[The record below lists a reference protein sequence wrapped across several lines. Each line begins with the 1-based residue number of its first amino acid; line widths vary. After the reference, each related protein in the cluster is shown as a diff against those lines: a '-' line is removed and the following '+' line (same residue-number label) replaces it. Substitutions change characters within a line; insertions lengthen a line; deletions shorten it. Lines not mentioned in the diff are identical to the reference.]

1 MRLKH
6 DMLALVAMLSS
17 FTFSAYAQQVIT
29 VSNAAELR
37 EALTGNDGIQQSAS
51 LQRGA
56 RAAMKLT
63 IELDAYTD
71 PSQVQEIIEAGYD
84 VTLNLNGCTL
94 IGDFTNKGSLTIVDE
109 TGKGA
114 IIGSITNEEGATLT
128 LESGNIIAQ
137 GGAAIVNK
145 GTANFNGGSVTGE
158 MTNTGTLNGEPTAA
172 TIGDAATLQAAIN
185 AAVDGQVIKLAADI
199 TGDVTVVQK
208 PGVKFTIDGAGKNF
222 KGSITVDGKSAAYP
236 TAGVTIQNVNFVD
249 VATGAVCINLG
260 VSGNNNTRYTSNV
273 TVQNCTFTGTDK
285 TAAAIK
291 SYTGGDKQLAIIGCT
306 ATGMHSLAQLKNVAG
321 VEVTGCKV
329 IDGKNGISLG
339 VSSDVAISQT
349 EMDCTGYGVRADANA
364 AGGSATITNS
374 EISAMIPVV
383 VRKATADY
391 NLTFGGTNTIE
402 ASNEDGIWCA
412 VGLEEY
418 GDPDNNITLENIGD
432 ATGKVLVTC
441 EDEGLDV
448 LAIYGNHIELSGEGT
463 QASPYQ
469 ITNIAELY
477 FFRDEVNAGNNYAGK
492 YVQLAKGFDLAWAEW
507 TPIGTSDKPFN
518 GVFDGNGNTISNL
531 MINAEGKSNIGFF
544 GRTNS
549 GEIKNLTISNA
560 KVTGRLAVGVVAG
573 QPYTSKY
580 TNIKVTGHV
589 EVNGMAY
596 VGGVGGRN
604 AYADWTDIT
613 VDVDAESYVKAN
625 SVENGTAYRTYVGGV
640 IGFNGEGSH
649 TFKNIS
655 SNIKVIGSTQDIG
668 GIFGILHYSNNAEN
682 ITFTGTVEA
691 PADAEEVGAIA
702 GVWHN
707 QQGTD
712 VEISDITSNG
722 SVTVGGEVVE
732 GSIVGGAYNA
742 ENVTPST
749 SGSLKIDGKE
759 AWLSVAKIGDTT
771 YRTLAEALAAA
782 QDGATVTLLWGEGDA
797 AIAMNGAV
805 YGKTVTITGTAA
817 ADWNQGF
824 LFVGRGGEGNGTVIF
839 DGANLTSASNSGS
852 YGIHVS
858 GREKNTNNKYDGTLV
873 IKNSTIELDYLI
885 NKGAMTLDNAA
896 LTVKNGFAVGGRPAS
911 ETESGEDATAT
922 MTLANG
928 SKLVVNNHNGMG
940 LGYEAIGVMD
950 IDATSTFE
958 CTADFLVTAKG
969 TMNVNGGAVKV
980 AGKLSNL
987 GNVNVAGATVEL
999 AKLDNDNIFYLSGNN
1014 TIKVEDATGSSYA
1027 LRAKDGVVLNDS
1039 YVKSTDNATVRFLGS
1054 ATLNGGFSCAYLQ
1067 GASKS
1072 KEGIGGTVTIE
1083 EGTTVKVS
1091 YGVEFSNDYTLNGG
1105 TIELA
1110 GGNASGSF
1118 WGCVFQSG
1126 TFKINTDVV
1135 VDGNGKTLPV
1145 HFTNATAT
1153 INANI
1158 SQSNPGGEV
1167 IYLKNSEVTVSEGAS
1182 VASATGIHVNDG
1194 GKLYSAGDIT
1204 GNIKNNSGL
1213 IEISGGS
1220 YTQDVTEWC
1229 IDGFFAQANADGTYT
1244 VTEGMAGSGTAES
1257 PFVIKNI
1264 TDLKYFREQV
1274 NGGNSYKS
1282 KVVKLTVDIDLN
1294 NEEWAPIGTY
1304 DKPFN
1309 GTFDG
1314 GNCTVSNLK
1323 IDDSEL
1329 GAAGF
1334 FGYTKSATIKNLN
1347 IKNVDINAYQE
1358 VGAIAGTVYT
1368 GKVDNCHVSGSI
1380 SLVAQYAYAGGI
1392 TSRSYV
1398 TVTNS
1403 SVIADG
1409 TGVIKVVEKTGA
1421 GGITGWLTEGNHGV
1435 KNCTAKNLDITAWAN
1450 VGGITGFV
1458 HYNNTLAN
1466 NTVENVKLT
1475 KTREDGQASI
1485 GIAAGG
1491 WSNKS
1496 DDNYTITVTGNSFN
1510 NVAINGTAINSY
1522 KQDGVRLIGSNYSYY
1537 INIPA
1542 DKLVTADNVY
1552 GEAITDNL
1560 AIVAKS
1566 EANLEKALTASDEG
1580 DVITIGADIELTK
1593 SYTVKGNRIID
1604 LNGYTISGTDK
1615 NEKGN
1620 FYLIDNRGNLTIT
1633 DGSEAKTGKIILT
1646 AETNRE
1652 WSSSSVVVANN
1663 PGGKLTVNGGTIEH
1677 LGGTDMAYA
1686 IDNLTNGKG
1695 TYAETII
1702 NGGTVKSPYRAVR
1715 QFLNGVEAQNIL
1727 TVNGG
1732 TIKGTNKSIWM
1743 QDPSKN
1749 ANTGTLTVGENAVLN
1764 GDVYLYVT
1772 AGSTEWPV
1780 EVSIAKAALQNGS
1793 EVISGNIP
1801 AGYEIVDANGTI
1813 GVYRGAAKID
1823 NNYYASFA
1831 TAIAAVKDNETI
1843 TLLTNCAENVTITQK
1858 AGLSFTIDGA
1868 GNTYTGIIT
1877 VKGNGK
1883 QSQVNDHSLT
1893 ISNVNFVVAASTYSI
1908 TTSNY
1913 AHNITVDGCRFIGS
1927 GSGYGMKIPQSYNVT
1942 VKNTTGTKLLELVYS
1957 NKAVNK
1963 FTAENVT
1970 VTESSHG
1977 FYMSYGVNMSFKS
1990 LNLNVTGAGVYTNN
2004 YNSSTATFEDCTIT
2018 AKWGV
2023 YLEQK
2028 NTTKAYTLTFNGTNS
2043 FDTTGDWLT
2052 VTGTDAT
2059 FKAVLNDENLNADN
2073 IPNLVAKA
2081 GNVYSNKFLTTFE
2094 AAQDGDTVTLLA
2106 DVAMDTKKYTTQD
2119 DGYAVLLN
2127 VKGKAVT
2134 LDLNGK
2140 KLTVNAAAADLANAK
2155 GTMLLGVFSAD
2166 LDGNFTIT
2174 DSSEEAAGAVEVI
2187 ANDAKIYS
2195 VFVSESAQSDKSHS
2209 GKLVVNNGSFTTV
2222 GAVANAMFFSDA
2234 DEVITINGGNFHLD
2248 GVSTGSTYPWMI
2260 NTYDNNQR
2268 QVIVTGGTFNADI
2281 NHQHRP
2287 FEVKIAETL
2296 ALQNNGNGT
2305 WTIVPAEAYV
2315 TEMLGGTVDE
2325 AGNNEHKVG
2334 YATFEEAIAAVNEL
2348 GKTVTLLKDVVID
2361 KSIYVTG
2368 KNLTLDGA
2376 GHTFTQA
2383 EGLTFGNYL
2392 VPLRFNSGEY
2402 TIKNVVFDGWTSKS
2416 VLRIENATAELD
2428 NVTIQNTNWN
2438 TETQAKSYGVL
2449 YVENSDITVK
2459 NSKFLNNVSG
2469 STVTYGYGSSDDMAT
2484 QLHIDNCLFENN
2496 TSNGDCSII
2505 YYVKGSGCTI
2515 TNSEFIS
2522 NKVNCNT
2529 NGATVYLGFMENC
2542 SVTGNLFKDN
2552 QVVDASTSTRVA
2564 GAVFF
2569 GYDAEITGNAFDNNT
2584 AANANGDVLGQV
2596 CTSLYYTDIDLSGNY
2611 WGEAAPEYGTAYTIQ
2626 HQTTADRS
2634 FVLASYYTAYELDAD
2649 GNLVLGG
2656 EDTFDWTFVD
2666 GEFSAYTNKYDMEVG
2681 VLTYKR
2687 NNIPTTWTPFYVP
2700 FEVPVSQLADKFE
2713 VAYINGV
2720 RRNDTDLDG
2729 ELDVFEME
2737 VIYIHGGNADGSAK
2751 TLKANYPYFIRS
2763 KNGVR
2768 ENLEITLED
2777 ITLYAAK
2784 DATYDCTTMTEK
2796 FEVTG
2801 NSSAITLNSS
2811 DALRYGVSGGKW
2823 SQIINDQVLKPFRF
2837 YMTVSSRDNS
2847 EVVVPMSTMS
2857 IAVRGEEREDGT
2869 TLIYDVE
2876 NDAQSVDYIYDLQ
2889 GRRVLEPQKGSLYI
2903 INGKKVIF

>member
-1 MRLKH
+1 
-6 DMLALVAMLSS
+6 MLALVAMLSS

-56 RAAMKLT
+56 RAAVKLT

-185 AAVDGQVIKLAADI
+185 AAVDGQVITLAADI
-199 TGDVTVVQK
+199 TGNVTVVQK
-208 PGVKFTIDGAGKNF
+208 PNVKITIDGAGKNF
-222 KGSITVDGKSAAYP
+222 TGSITVDGKSAAYP

-249 VATGAVCINLG
+249 VATDAVCINLG

-306 ATGMHSLAQLKNVAG
+306 ATGMHSLVQLKNVAG

-364 AGGSATITNS
+364 AGGSATITDS
-374 EISAMIPVV
+374 KISAMIPVV
-383 VRKATADY
+383 VRNATTAYD
-391 NLTFGGTNTIE
+391 LTFDGANTIE
-402 ASNEDGIWCA
+402 ASNGDGIWCA
-412 VGLEEY
+412 VGIEEY
-418 GDPDNNITLENIGD
+418 GDVKDDDTVITLENIGD
-432 ATGKVLVTC
+432 ATGKVLVTL
-441 EDEGLDV
+441 EDEGLSSAGV
-448 LAIYGNHIELSGEGT
+448 YGYNLAGEGT
-463 QASPYQ
+463 EASPYL
-469 ITNIAELY
+469 IGRLADLEH
-477 FFRDEVNAGNNYAGK
+477 FRAQVNGGNSYKSKVVKLTADI
-492 YVQLAKGFDLAWAEW
+492 DLNNEEW
-507 TPIGTSDKPFN
+507 TPIGTSEKPFN
-518 GVFDGNGNTISNL
+518 GVFDGNGKTVSNL
-531 MINAEGKSNIGFF
+531 IINAEGKSNIGFF

-573 QPYTSKY
+573 CPYTSKY

-613 VDVDAESYVKAN
+613 VDVDADSYVKAN

-640 IGFNGEGSH
+640 IGFNGEGDH

-682 ITFTGTVEA
+682 ITFTGAVEA

-707 QQGTD
+707 QHGTD
-712 VEISDITSNG
+712 VEINNITSTG
-722 SVTVGGEVVE
+722 SVTVGGEVIE

-742 ENVTPST
+742 SNETPET
-749 SGSLKIDGKE
+749 SGSLKIDGEE
-759 AWLSVAKIGDTT
+759 AWIAVAKIGETKYQTLADAVKAVKEGETITILAREFTEGSIILPSELKNVTFKGVEGAILKDMTISAADGNSYSYVGLTFDGITFDNSRILITGWRNGDPIVENLTVTNCTFKNLNDNTNEAPVHINMDATEAVNGFTFTNNVIDGIAGGSKSGVYAQLTGEVVFTDNVINNVSFRPYVIQLTT
-771 YRTLAEALAAA
+771 DDGIADKFTVTGNTFSGSAAGRAQALGNNAEGTDAVELVVSNNIFTGITNAQQICYWNFNAETTTADLSKNYYDIDILANPGKFYFNGSATDAGDLIDFGVYPYYTELNEDGTINVESLTVAPMVVVGTTGYQSLAEAFANV
-782 QDGATVTLLWGEGDA
+782 QDGETVTLYADLALAESVV
-797 AIAMNGAV
+797 NT
-805 YGKTVTITGTAA
+805 KTVTFDLNGKTITGT
-817 ADWNQGF
+817 D
-824 LFVGRGGEGNGTVIF
+824 
-839 DGANLTSASNSGS
+839 
-852 YGIHVS
+852 
-858 GREKNTNNKYDGTLV
+858 
-873 IKNSTIELDYLI
+873 
-885 NKGAMTLDNAA
+885 
-896 LTVKNGFAVGGRPAS
+896 
-911 ETESGEDATAT
+911 
-922 MTLANG
+922 
-928 SKLVVNNHNGMG
+928 
-940 LGYEAIGVMD
+940 
-950 IDATSTFE
+950 
-958 CTADFLVTAKG
+958 
-969 TMNVNGGAVKV
+969 
-980 AGKLSNL
+980 
-987 GNVNVAGATVEL
+987 
-999 AKLDNDNIFYLSGNN
+999 
-1014 TIKVEDATGSSYA
+1014 
-1027 LRAKDGVVLNDS
+1027 
-1039 YVKSTDNATVRFLGS
+1039 
-1054 ATLNGGFSCAYLQ
+1054 
-1067 GASKS
+1067 
-1072 KEGIGGTVTIE
+1072 
-1083 EGTTVKVS
+1083 
-1091 YGVEFSNDYTLNGG
+1091 
-1105 TIELA
+1105 
-1110 GGNASGSF
+1110 
-1118 WGCVFQSG
+1118 
-1126 TFKINTDVV
+1126 
-1135 VDGNGKTLPV
+1135 
-1145 HFTNATAT
+1145 
-1153 INANI
+1153 
-1158 SQSNPGGEV
+1158 
-1167 IYLKNSEVTVSEGAS
+1167 
-1182 VASATGIHVNDG
+1182 
-1194 GKLYSAGDIT
+1194 
-1204 GNIKNNSGL
+1204 
-1213 IEISGGS
+1213 
-1220 YTQDVTEWC
+1220 
-1229 IDGFFAQANADGTYT
+1229 
-1244 VTEGMAGSGTAES
+1244 
-1257 PFVIKNI
+1257 
-1264 TDLKYFREQV
+1264 
-1274 NGGNSYKS
+1274 
-1282 KVVKLTVDIDLN
+1282 N
-1294 NEEWAPIGTY
+1294 NE
-1304 DKPFN
+1304 
-1309 GTFDG
+1309 
-1314 GNCTVSNLK
+1314 S
-1323 IDDSEL
+1323 
-1329 GAAGF
+1329 
-1334 FGYTKSATIKNLN
+1334 
-1347 IKNVDINAYQE
+1347 
-1358 VGAIAGTVYT
+1358 
-1368 GKVDNCHVSGSI
+1368 
-1380 SLVAQYAYAGGI
+1380 
-1392 TSRSYV
+1392 
-1398 TVTNS
+1398 
-1403 SVIADG
+1403 
-1409 TGVIKVVEKTGA
+1409 
-1421 GGITGWLTEGNHGV
+1421 
-1435 KNCTAKNLDITAWAN
+1435 
-1450 VGGITGFV
+1450 
-1458 HYNNTLAN
+1458 
-1466 NTVENVKLT
+1466 
-1475 KTREDGQASI
+1475 
-1485 GIAAGG
+1485 
-1491 WSNKS
+1491 
-1496 DDNYTITVTGNSFN
+1496 
-1510 NVAINGTAINSY
+1510 
-1522 KQDGVRLIGSNYSYY
+1522 
-1537 INIPA
+1537 
-1542 DKLVTADNVY
+1542 
-1552 GEAITDNL
+1552 
-1560 AIVAKS
+1560 
-1566 EANLEKALTASDEG
+1566 
-1580 DVITIGADIELTK
+1580 
-1593 SYTVKGNRIID
+1593 
-1604 LNGYTISGTDK
+1604 
-1615 NEKGN
+1615 GN
-1620 FYLIDNRGNLTIT
+1620 FYLINNSKGNLTIV
-1633 DGSEAKTGKIILT
+1633 DGSEDKTGKITLVAT
-1646 AETNRE
+1646 TERN
-1652 WSSSSVVVANN
+1652 WSASSVVVANN
-1663 PGGKLTVNGGTIEH
+1663 LGTVTVKSGTIEH
-1677 LGGTDMAYA
+1677 LGGTAMAYA
-1686 IDNLTNGKG
+1686 LDNLTNGDN
-1695 TYAETII
+1695 TVATLNIE
-1702 NGGTVKSPYRAVR
+1702 GGNIASTYRAVR
-1715 QFLNGVEAQNIL
+1715 QFAN
-1727 TVNGG
+1727 
-1732 TIKGTNKSIWM
+1732 KGTNNLNITGGDIASVWM
-1743 QDPSKN
+1743 QSPN
-1749 ANTGTLTVGENAVLN
+1749 ALANVVNIDITGGTVGTLRFTGANAVVTLDAKADCVGEII
-1764 GDVYLYVT
+1764 GT
-1772 AGSTEWPV
+1772 M
-1780 EVSIAKAALQNGS
+1780 
-1793 EVISGNIP
+1793 P
-1801 AGYEIVDANGTI
+1801 AGLALTQHDGYYSFDSSAATING
-1813 GVYRGAAKID
+1813 VA
-1823 NNYYASFA
+1823 YASLKEA
-1831 TAIAAVKDNETI
+1831 LAAVKDGETI
-1843 TLLTNCAENVTITQK
+1843 VLAAECAENVTITQK

-1893 ISNVNFVVAASTYSI
+1893 ISNVNFVVAANTNSI

-1913 AHNITVDGCRFIGS
+1913 AHNITVDGCSFTGS

-1942 VKNTTGTKLLELVYS
+1942 VKNTTGTKLFELVYS

-1970 VTESSHG
+1970 VKESSHG
-1977 FYMSYGVNMSFKS
+1977 FYMSYGVNMSFKN

-2004 YNSSTATFEDCTIT
+2004 YNSSTAAFEDCTIT
-2018 AKWGV
+2018 AQWGV

-2043 FDTTGDWLT
+2043 FNTTGDWLS
-2052 VTGTDAT
+2052 VNGTDAT
-2059 FKAVLNDENLNADN
+2059 FKVVLNDENLNADN

-2222 GAVANAMFFSDA
+2222 GAVDNAMFFSDA

-2248 GVSTGSTYPWMI
+2248 GMSTNVKDYPWLI
-2260 NTYDNNQR
+2260 NTYDNNKCN
-2268 QVIVTGGTFNADI
+2268 VIVTGGTFNADI
-2281 NHQHRP
+2281 NHQYRP

-2348 GKTVTLLKDVVID
+2348 GKTVTLLNDVVID

-2469 STVTYGYGSSDDMAT
+2469 STVTYGYGSSNDMAT

-2496 TSNGDCSII
+2496 VSNGDCSII

-2515 TNSEFIS
+2515 TNSEFIG

-2584 AANANGDVLGQV
+2584 AANANDDVLGQV

-2611 WGEAAPEYGTAYTIQ
+2611 WGEVAPEYGTAYTIQ

-2649 GNLVLGG
+2649 GNLVLGD

-2796 FEVTG
+2796 FEITG

-2876 NDAQSVDYIYDLQ
+2876 YDAQSVDYIYDLQ
-2889 GRRVLEPQKGSLYI
+2889 GRRVLEPQKGGLYI